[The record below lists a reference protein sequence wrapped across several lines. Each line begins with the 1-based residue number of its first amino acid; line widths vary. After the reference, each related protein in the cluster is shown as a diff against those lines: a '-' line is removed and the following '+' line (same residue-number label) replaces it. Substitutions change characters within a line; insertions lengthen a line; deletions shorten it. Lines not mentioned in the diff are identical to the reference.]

1 MNFHQ
6 YHIKLLNDLTQ
17 LSSTIIHNFTF
28 TMFYS
33 WHQYF
38 INKTLPIL
46 TNDIQ
51 DFNRTK
57 LFIAGTIHGSK
68 LCYNMLIIIIIYV
81 MLTIIYVMYRH

>member
-6 YHIKLLNDLTQ
+6 YHLKLLNDLTQ
-17 LSSTIIHNFTF
+17 LSSSIIYNFTF

-57 LFIAGTIHGSK
+57 LFIAGTIHGS
-68 LCYNMLIIIIIYV
+68 YDMLIIMIIIYV
-81 MLTIIYVMYRH
+81 MLAIIYVMYRH